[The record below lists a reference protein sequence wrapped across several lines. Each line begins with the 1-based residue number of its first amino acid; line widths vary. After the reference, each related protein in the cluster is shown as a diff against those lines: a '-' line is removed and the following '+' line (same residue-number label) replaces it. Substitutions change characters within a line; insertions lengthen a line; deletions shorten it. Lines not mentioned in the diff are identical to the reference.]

1 MYSCKPTTPH
11 IPKTPRDKHS
21 LNTIDVRLSFAPIP
35 KIEPSLPRQTDLG
48 GGAFGAASG
57 LGRCAGTQGWESR
70 QKRELT
76 LKTWIDRSQRKMK
89 NRKGVGKG
97 PSEPAAAP
105 VPAAA
110 AW

>member
-21 LNTIDVRLSFAPIP
+21 LNTLDRRLSFAPIP
-35 KIEPSLPRQTDLG
+35 KTEPSLPRETDLG
-48 GGAFGAASG
+48 GAFGGAASG

-70 QKRELT
+70 QKREST
-76 LKTWIDRSQRKMK
+76 LKTWTDRLQRKMK

-97 PSEPAAAP
+97 PKVPAP